1 MTHTDDLYRAAS
13 ALMPGG
19 TSRLH
24 YYYPPHPI
32 YAAHGRG
39 CRLTD
44 VDGVERV
51 DFLNNMTAMLH
62 GHADPEVNAAIIDQ
76 LQRGTAWSEPG
87 EAEYH
92 LAQLLIGRVPS
103 LERIRFANSG
113 TEAVMMAI
121 KLAREFTG
129 RSKLAKF
136 EGHYHGYYDYVQVSV
151 GSPPDAW
158 GPDEAPATVAVSGGI
173 APSALDEVVVLPWNN
188 REATARLLE
197 QHGASIGALILD
209 PLANRGG
216 MAQAEPGFLDFLG
229 EITRRLGIVLI
240 YDEVISFRLAYGGAQ
255 ERFGGRPDLTV
266 FGKIIGGGLPVG
278 AVGGRAE
285 IMALLDPTA
294 GKARVESGG
303 TFSGNPLTMV
313 AGHAALTKWTRD
325 AVDRLNAMGARLR
338 QRVDAVF
345 AEAGEAGQLAG
356 EGSLF
361 RLMLTREA
369 IRDYRTSVRTA
380 QPMARMTAIHKRLMQ
395 EGIIISRIGLGCL
408 STPMGESEL
417 DAFVEAIR
425 VAVHQ

>member
-1 MTHTDDLYRAAS
+1 MTHSDTLYRSAA

-44 VDGVERV
+44 VDGVERI

-62 GHADPEVNAAIIDQ
+62 GHADPDVNAAIIDQ

-87 EAEYH
+87 EAEYE
-92 LAQLLIGRVPS
+92 LAQLLIARVPS

-129 RSKLAKF
+129 RAKLAKF

-151 GSPPDAW
+151 ASPPDTW
-158 GPDEAPATVAVSGGI
+158 GPDDAPATVPVSGGLS
-173 APSALDEVVVLPWNN
+173 PSALQDVIVLPWNN
-188 REATARLLE
+188 REATERLLV
-197 QHGASIGALILD
+197 QHGASIAALILD

-216 MAQAEPGFLDFLG
+216 MAQAEPGFLEFLG

-240 YDEVISFRLAYGGAQ
+240 YDEVISFRLAYAGAQ
-255 ERFGGRPDLTV
+255 GRFGGVPDLTV
-266 FGKIIGGGLPVG
+266 YGKIIGGGLPVG
-278 AVGGRAE
+278 AVGGRAD
-285 IMALLDPTA
+285 IMAMLDPTG

-313 AGHAALTKWTRD
+313 AGHAALTKWTPE
-325 AVDRLNAMGARLR
+325 AITRLNDLGAQLR
-338 QRVDAVF
+338 RRVDAVF
-345 AEAGEAGQLAG
+345 AEAGEPAQLAG
-356 EGSLF
+356 DGSLF
-361 RLMLTREA
+361 RLMVTRA
-369 IRDYRTSVRTA
+369 RIRDYRSAIRGA
-380 QPMARMTAIHKRLMQ
+380 QPMARMTAIHQRMLQ

-408 STPMGESEL
+408 STPMGTTEI
-417 DAFVEAIR
+417 DAFVDAVR
-425 VAVHQ
+425 RAVHQ